1 MLPRPGIRHS
11 SRTCLITSWIIPKPM
26 AWKQNLIYS
35 QPTDKTGEDET
46 FLLHLG
52 CHCSACQTK
61 SEGTTLPLSLTP
73 CLPKKIMHCFNGIQS
88 TARIKVIDVMSTVPQ
103 NSLFSITAALNSSS
117 IACFFRFICNQYEAS
132 LQTRLW
138 REHLPVKVYAWR
150 SLFPPNCGTQLRIL
164 PWYSAKNGSA
174 MVGERKEWTK
184 EGFTLSLYGE
194 AI

>member
-1 MLPRPGIRHS
+1 
-11 SRTCLITSWIIPKPM
+11 M

-103 NSLFSITAALNSSS
+103 NSLFSITAAFNSSS

-132 LQTRLW
+132 LQRASGASICRLKFM
-138 REHLPVKVYAWR
+138 RGEAFFHQTAG
-150 SLFPPNCGTQLRIL
+150 PNCVFFLDTQRKTGQQWWAREKNELRKDS
-164 PWYSAKNGSA
+164 PSRSMAKRFSPLAPIQAN
-174 MVGERKEWTK
+174 
-184 EGFTLSLYGE
+184 FPLSKQ
-194 AI
+194 A